1 MEILQDN
8 SLIKL
13 VKASI
18 ITLKAVAPYRHPQ
31 QLNFKLS
38 PYQVWKDWGGG
49 TAPPHYPPRLFHGLA
64 FRWELPLLPKHRGEA
79 RLRFVE
85 PVSIHF
91 DTFPDYSRYEI
102 VPMVWDCWSRY
113 FDMMV
118 EWLKRHHVRTAIFTS
133 RQTAERMQ
141 EALTGVNILWCPE
154 AIDPAPYH
162 ASKGLTDRSIDVL
175 EFGRS
180 NQRVINAARLQQIHL
195 ADGHTLRHV
204 ATRQGGRFI
213 FSNEQLYDAM
223 ADARIAIALPRSMTQ
238 PEVAG
243 DIETLTQRYWECM
256 LSRMV
261 MVGHAP
267 QELVDL
273 IGYNPV
279 IELRE
284 DIPAEDL
291 ITDVLSHISD
301 YQKLVDH
308 NRETALQLGTWSVR
322 MKVVM
327 DWLESVGY
335 YVHG

>member
-1 MEILQDN
+1 MN
-8 SLIKL
+8 K
-13 VKASI
+13 VV
-18 ITLKAVAPYRHPQ
+18 KAVAPCIHKSS
-31 QLNFKLS
+31 LNFKLS
-38 PYQVWKDWGGG
+38 PYHAWIDLGGG
-49 TAPPHYPPRLFHGLA
+49 TTSAHYPPRLLHGLS
-64 FRWELPLLPKHRGEA
+64 FRWELPQLPKHRGEA

-102 VPMVWDCWSRY
+102 VPMVWDCWPKY
-113 FDMMV
+113 FEMMV
-118 EWLKRHHVRTAIFTS
+118 EWLKKHHVRTAIFTS
-133 RQTAERMQ
+133 QQTAERMRN
-141 EALTGVNILWCPE
+141 ALPGVNILWCPE
-154 AIDPAPYH
+154 AIDPAPYY
-162 ASKGLTDRSIDVL
+162 AGKGLADRSIDVL

-180 NQRVINAARLQQIHL
+180 NQRVINAERLQQIHL

-238 PEVAG
+238 PEVSG

-301 YQKLVDH
+301 YQKLVDR
-308 NRETALQLGTWSVR
+308 NRETVLQLGTWKVR
-322 MKVVM
+322 MKMVM
-327 DWLESVGY
+327 EWLERVGY
-335 YVHG
+335 NVCG

>member
-1 MEILQDN
+1 MTFWIIF
-8 SLIKL
+8 SKIK
-13 VKASI
+13 KMNEQI
-18 ITLKAVAPYRHPQ
+18 DIKAVAPYRHPQ

-38 PYQVWKDWGGG
+38 PYQVWKEWGGW
-49 TAPPHYPPRLFHGLA
+49 TAPAHYPPRLLHGFA
-64 FRWELPLLPKHRGEA
+64 FRWELPQLPKHRGEA

-102 VPMVWDCWSRY
+102 VPMVWDCWPKY
-113 FDMMV
+113 FEMMV
-118 EWLKRHHVRTAIFTS
+118 AWLKKHDVRTAIFTS

-141 EALTGVNILWCPE
+141 NALPDVNILWCPE

-162 ASKGLTDRSIDVL
+162 AGKRLAERTIDVF

-180 NQRVINAARLQQIHL
+180 NERVIHADRLKHVRL
-195 ADGHTLRHV
+195 DDGHTLRHIT
-204 ATRQGGRFI
+204 TRQGGRFI
-213 FSNEQLYDAM
+213 YTNEQLYDAM
-223 ADARIAIALPRSMTQ
+223 ADARITIALPRSMTQ
-238 PEVAG
+238 PEMAG

-261 MVGHAP
+261 MLGHAP

>member
-1 MEILQDN
+1 M
-8 SLIKL
+8 
-13 VKASI
+13 SI
-18 ITLKAVAPYRHPQ
+18 IKAVSPYIHKSS
-31 QLNFKLS
+31 LNFKLP
-38 PYQVWKDWGGG
+38 PYQAWIEWGGW
-49 TAPPHYPPRLFHGLA
+49 TAPAHYPPRLLHGFA
-64 FRWELPLLPKHRGEA
+64 FRWELPQLPKHRAEA

-102 VPMVWDCWSRY
+102 VPMVWDCWPKY
-113 FDMMV
+113 FEMMV
-118 EWLKRHHVRTAIFTS
+118 EWLKKHYVRTAIFTS
-133 RQTAERMQ
+133 RQTAERMRN
-141 EALTGVNILWCPE
+141 ALPRVNILWCPE

-180 NQRVINAARLQQIHL
+180 NQRVINADRLQQIHL
-195 ADGHTLRHV
+195 ADGRQLRHV
-204 ATRQGGRFI
+204 ATFQGGHFI
-213 FSNEQLYDAM
+213 YSNEQLYDAM

-261 MVGHAP
+261 MLGHAP
-267 QELVDL
+267 QELVDF

-279 IELRE
+279 IELCE
-284 DIPAEDL
+284 DTPAEKL

-301 YQKLVDH
+301 YQPLVDR
-308 NRETALQLGTWSVR
+308 NRETALRIGTWRVR
-322 MKVVM
+322 MKMVM
-327 DWLESVGY
+327 EWLESVGY
-335 YVHG
+335 NVRG

>member
-1 MEILQDN
+1 MNTI
-8 SLIKL
+8 
-13 VKASI
+13 
-18 ITLKAVAPYRHPQ
+18 KAVAPYRHPQ
-31 QLNFKLS
+31 HLNFKLP
-38 PYQVWKDWGGG
+38 PYHAWEEWSGN
-49 TAPPHYPPRLFHGLA
+49 TAPAHYPPRLLHGLA
-64 FRWELPLLPKHRGEA
+64 FRWELPQLPKHRGEA

-91 DTFPDYSRYEI
+91 DTFPDYVRYEI
-102 VPMVWDCWSRY
+102 IPMVWDCWPRY
-113 FDMMV
+113 FEMMV

-133 RQTAERMQ
+133 RKTAKRMQ
-141 EALTGVNILWCPE
+141 GALPGVNILWCPE
-154 AIDPAPYH
+154 AIDPAPYY
-162 ASKGLTDRSIDVL
+162 AGKGLTGRSIDVL

-180 NQRVINAARLQQIHL
+180 NQRVINAERLQQIHL
-195 ADGHTLRHV
+195 ADGRQLRHV
-204 ATRQGGRFI
+204 ATCQGGHFI
-213 FSNEQLYDAM
+213 YSNEQLYDTM

-291 ITDVLSHISD
+291 ITGVLSHISD
-301 YQKLVDH
+301 YQKLVDR
-308 NRETALQLGTWSVR
+308 NRETALQLGTWKVR
-322 MKVVM
+322 MKMVM
-327 DWLESVGY
+327 EWLERVGY
-335 YVHG
+335 NVCG